1 MVFVLSRDFVTV
13 ADRKYIKDAIIIP
26 LILLLDTFYFSV
38 SNLRKLLPV
47 ALSLLILL
55 SLVPYARAQ
64 NNLTGSQMN
73 MTGSQMN
80 MTGSQ
85 MNMTGSQMNM
95 TGSQMNMTGSQMN
108 MTGSQMNMTGSQMN
122 MTGSQMNMTGSQMN
136 MTGSQNE
143 CWVVY
148 FWHLS
153 FSISNLMVL
162 NLLEES

>member
-1 MVFVLSRDFVTV
+1 MVFVLSKNFVAV
-13 ADRKYIKDAIIIP
+13 ADTKHTQAAIIIP
-26 LILLLDTFYFSV
+26 LILLLDTFYFSLN
-38 SNLRKLLPV
+38 NLRKSLPI

-55 SLVPYARAQ
+55 SLIPYAHAQ

-108 MTGSQMNMTGSQMN
+108 MTGSHCRFILTELVCDDYKRRN
-122 MTGSQMNMTGSQMN
+122 
-136 MTGSQNE
+136 
-143 CWVVY
+143 
-148 FWHLS
+148 
-153 FSISNLMVL
+153 
-162 NLLEES
+162 

>member
-85 MNMTGSQMNM
+85 
-95 TGSQMNMTGSQMN
+95 
-108 MTGSQMNMTGSQMN
+108 
-122 MTGSQMNMTGSQMN
+122 
-136 MTGSQNE
+136 NE